1 MNGASRWLEASVTS
15 GAVAAVHAGRLQK
28 IVRLM
33 VVIPLAVLLRVL
45 RGPRLYGGG
54 PAADARPHDDL
65 GDTAPAGVPGVP
77 CIHRPRT
84 AVAGGMGGPAGQ
96 VAGADSR

>member
-1 MNGASRWLEASVTS
+1 VHASR
-15 GAVAAVHAGRLQK
+15 LQN

-65 GDTAPAGVPGVP
+65 GDTAPAGVPG
-77 CIHRPRT
+77 
-84 AVAGGMGGPAGQ
+84 
-96 VAGADSR
+96 